1 MYLILH
7 AFSRRNS
14 GDGLLVDLTLEALS
28 DAGISRSDCAILA
41 LHPESFE
48 SSLTVHRAPG
58 EPFGRI
64 SPRLVS
70 AGAAVLLD
78 GALGGRAGLV
88 GTLVRNSKGLVAVG
102 GGYLVADSPTRQAGV
117 LLNHMV
123 QLSAAARADI
133 PTVYLPQSI
142 GPLHG
147 FVGSMTRARL
157 ARLDRLYVRD
167 DRTMSELSL
176 PNARRIGD
184 LAVLKLARQMTSI
197 EMPPPVGRPVI
208 VARDLPRPGR
218 YLELLDRLADGLE
231 APVWAVQADVPG
243 PRSDAAFYG
252 RIGRSHTG
260 TLPEMLRTGPPG
272 VVVSVRLHGAIAA
285 LLAGW
290 PAIHLSYERKGW
302 GAYEDLGIRDYVHD
316 ARSFDPDRVVEQVHA
331 LAADPSAFWQR
342 IKTASAALTG
352 QYDQMVGDLRSR
364 LATER

>member
-14 GDGLLVDLTLEALS
+14 GDGLLVDLTLEALAN
-28 DAGISRSDCAILA
+28 AGIAREDCAILA
-41 LHPESFE
+41 LDPESFE
-48 SSLTVHRAPG
+48 DDVVVHRAPG
-58 EPFGRI
+58 EPFGRF

-70 AGAAVLLD
+70 AGAWLLVD
-78 GALGGRAGLV
+78 GASSGRV
-88 GTLVRNSKGLVAVG
+88 GSVAQLARDASAMIAVG

-117 LLNHMV
+117 LFNHMV
-123 QLSAAARADI
+123 QLSAAARASI

-147 FVGSMTRARL
+147 VVGSMTRRRL

-167 DRTMSELSL
+167 DLTLSELAL
-176 PNARRIGD
+176 PNARRIAD
-184 LAVLKLARQMTSI
+184 LAVLKLSRQILDIDT
-197 EMPPPVGRPVI
+197 PPPNGRPVI

-218 YLELLDRLADGLE
+218 YLTLLNRLGERLS

-243 PRSDAAFYG
+243 PRSDAAFYARLG
-252 RIGRSHTG
+252 RRHDG
-260 TLPEMLRTGPPG
+260 LFADMLRAGPPG

-316 ARSFDPDRVVEQVHA
+316 ARDFDPARVAAQA
-331 LAADPSAFWQR
+331 LSLAADPAPFWQQIR
-342 IKTASAALTG
+342 TAAKNLTG
-352 QYDQMVGDLRSR
+352 QYDLIVADLRSR
-364 LATER
+364 LA